1 MSLKRSRSNGI
12 TNRALG
18 NLSLPLFAL
27 LAIAQVAY
35 AQTSPASTGTPTTPQ
50 QPAATSTLQ
59 SNVSEVS
66 LDLVVRDKKN
76 RLVPDLTAADLTVTD
91 NGSPVKLSNLHLA
104 AGTQASAALVALVF
118 DHLDPAQSKNARTI
132 AAKLLKVI
140 PDQNFK
146 FAVLRTDGRLRLLQ
160 QYTSDRSLVGNA
172 IALATEGSAAELTAH
187 SADAEKTLLTQ
198 AALPGATVPSGSPV
212 TVSAA
217 DREAAR
223 MTYAALTASQQIT
236 VNQQTPPQLAALMA
250 IAQAERTYSGR
261 KVMVYFTAGLDAD
274 SRTTEMIK
282 TAAGEANRAGVSLY
296 AIDMSAIRM
305 DANEDLAVTA
315 AMGSVMT
322 SNHFNPIAAAPT
334 QANPNPGVV
343 SPGMA
348 GQIAENLTNLEMN
361 DFHAAAAPIGR
372 LAEATGGR
380 YIPAEVN
387 MNKSIRL
394 LVDDLATYYVASY
407 TPTIEDYDGSFRP
420 VAVQPLRKDI
430 SIRTRSGYFALPPS
444 DASGLRP
451 FEMPLLNILKA
462 AQPPTDFSFASRV
475 VDLGSLPSGLTQV
488 VVVETPISQ
497 LEIKKDT
504 NSGLFSV
511 HANLLAQIVD
521 SSGTVVEQF
530 GQELR
535 RHGALDTLEAAR
547 SEALSFQ
554 RPFVAAP
561 GSYTLKVA
569 VVDALSGKASAA
581 QNSFQVASSKAG
593 PSLSDIIVVRR
604 VDPVPAS
611 LDKDGSLG
619 DPLRSSNGEIVPNL
633 AGAIPAGTRDV
644 SLFFMIHPGPDSLGK
659 PTMEITVSR
668 NGHAIGRAPLTFR
681 EAADGGPVP
690 YFSTVGTRSV
700 SPGEYVATVRFT
712 QGEQSVERS
721 VSLRIE
727 GNGKDAPA
735 HLELAAVNPPGP
747 GGTSSAVSLPASAS
761 ELAEAREAA
770 SAALPPLD
778 VTPAGPNAAAM
789 SPAEIDH
796 TLDEARQRAL
806 AYANGL
812 PNFLCVE
819 TTNRSLDSAGNGKWK
834 HQDSFSELLTYRNHT
849 ESRRIVE
856 VNGHDSHE
864 EPADIKGV
872 VSNGEFGGILNA
884 IFEPAANATFVWKQS
899 GLLGGERVDLFE
911 YHVTA
916 RNSSFGLTGDNNWQL
931 KAAFH
936 GVVSID
942 SATMGV
948 RQLTIIAD
956 DLPPD
961 FSIHASAIRVDY
973 DYIAINGHDYLLPV
987 RATISLR
994 RHKHEGVLN
1003 EIEFRDY
1010 RRFGAKSRMV
1020 PVGQ

>member
-1 MSLKRSRSNGI
+1 MPPRRSRSHSI
-12 TNRALG
+12 TNQILR
-18 NLSLPLFAL
+18 NRSLPLFVL
-27 LAIAQVAY
+27 LAIAQSAC
-35 AQTSPASTGTPTTPQ
+35 AQTSRASTDIPSTPQ
-50 QPAATSTLQ
+50 QPATTSSLQ
-59 SNVSEVS
+59 SNVTEVS

-104 AGTQASAALVALVF
+104 GGAQASSALVALVF
-118 DHLDPAQSKNARTI
+118 DHLDPAQSKNARAI
-132 AAKLLKVI
+132 AAKLLKAI
-140 PDQNFK
+140 PDQNFR
-146 FAVLRTDGRLRLLQ
+146 FAALRTDGRLRLLQ
-160 QYTSDRSLVGNA
+160 QYTTDRGLIDHAVG
-172 IALATEGSAAELTAH
+172 LATEGSAAELTAG
-187 SADAEKTLLTQ
+187 SAAAEKTLLAQ
-198 AALPGATVPSGSPV
+198 AALPGATVASGSPV
-212 TVSAA
+212 AVSAV

-223 MTYAALTASQQIT
+223 MTHAALTASQQMT

-250 IAQAERTYSGR
+250 IAQAQRTYSGR
-261 KVMVYFTAGLDAD
+261 KVMVYFTVGLDAD
-274 SRTTEMIK
+274 SRTTDMIK
-282 TAAGEANRAGVSLY
+282 TATGEANRAGVSLY

-305 DANEDLAVTA
+305 DANEDLSVTA
-315 AMGSVMT
+315 AMGAVMT
-322 SNHFNPIAAAPT
+322 GDHFNPITPAAT
-334 QANPNPGVV
+334 QANSGPTLI
-343 SPGMA
+343 SPGLA
-348 GQIAENLTNLEMN
+348 GQIHENMQNLEMN
-361 DFHAAAAPIGR
+361 DFHAAPSPIAR

-387 MNKSIRL
+387 MNKSIHL
-394 LVDDLATYYVASY
+394 LVQDLTTYYVASY
-407 TPTIEDYDGSFRP
+407 TSPISEYDGSFRAI
-420 VAVQPLRKDI
+420 AVKPLRKDI
-430 SIRTRSGYFALPPS
+430 SIRARSGYFALPPS
-444 DASGLRP
+444 DATGLRP
-451 FEMPLLNILKA
+451 FEMPLLNILKQP
-462 AQPPTDFSFASRV
+462 QPPTEFSFVSRV
-475 VDLGSLPSGLTQV
+475 VKLGSLPSGLTQE
-488 VVVETPISQ
+488 VVVEAPISE
-497 LEIKKDT
+497 LEVKKDT

-521 SSGTVVEQF
+521 SSGTIVEQF

-535 RHGALDTLEAAR
+535 RHGALDTLDSAR
-547 SEALSFQ
+547 GEVLSFQ
-554 RPFVAAP
+554 QAFVAAP

-569 VVDALSGKASAA
+569 VFDALSGKTAVAQSAFQLASA
-581 QNSFQVASSKAG
+581 KTG
-593 PSLSDIIVVRR
+593 PSLSDIFVVRR
-604 VDPVPAS
+604 VNPVTSSSDQDP
-611 LDKDGSLG
+611 GLG
-619 DPLRSSNGEIVPNL
+619 DPLRTSTGEIIPNL
-633 AGAIPAGTRDV
+633 AGTIQAGTKDV

-659 PTMEITVSR
+659 PAMEITVSR
-668 NGHAIGRAPLTFR
+668 DGRPIGRAPLTFR

-690 YFSTVGTRSV
+690 YFSTVGTKSM
-700 SPGEYVATVRFT
+700 SAGDYVATVRLT
-712 QGEQSVERS
+712 QGDQSVERS
-721 VSLRIE
+721 VSLKIE
-727 GNGKDAPA
+727 GNGKDASA
-735 HLELAAVNPPGP
+735 HLELAAVGAPGSGGTP
-747 GGTSSAVSLPASAS
+747 GGVSLPASAS

-778 VTPAGPNAAAM
+778 VTPAGLNAAAM
-789 SPAEIDH
+789 SPADIDH

-806 AYANGL
+806 AYATGL

-849 ESRRIVE
+849 ESRRMIE
-856 VNGHDSHE
+856 VNGHEAHTMPD
-864 EPADIKGV
+864 DLKGM

-884 IFEPAANATFVWKQS
+884 IFDPAAKATFAWKQT
-899 GLLGGERVDLFE
+899 GFLGGERVDLFD
-911 YHVTA
+911 YHVAA
-916 RNSSFGLTGDNNWQL
+916 RDSSFGLTGDNNWQF

-973 DYIAINGHDYLLPV
+973 DYIVINGHDYLLPT
-987 RATISLR
+987 RATISVR